1 MATHAEDWPT
11 GQPHLGASRRYP
23 RSAVFAA
30 TLVLCGAVALVDYAA
45 GQRLSCLLFYLIP
58 VALAA
63 WWGGFSCGIL
73 VSVAAA
79 ALRHLV
85 RIAHGPVEPSIVYLW
100 DATVHFGV
108 FTLLSSLVSRLRVA
122 LVRERALARTDPLT
136 GTANGRTFY
145 DQAEQEVRRC
155 ERTGRPLTL
164 AYLDIDNFKAVND
177 RLGHPAGDDL
187 LRQVADLIQRQ
198 TRAGDLVAR
207 LGGDEF
213 AVLLAETDAVGA
225 ASALPRLRDTLM
237 RRVAARGWPVSF
249 SIGAAT
255 FLRPP
260 CDVDSL
266 IRHVDGLMYRV
277 KHGGK
282 NRLVHE
288 TVSGPLP
295 TPGAE
300 RRAAVRLLCGCE
312 VRVRVGGEVGPQEWP
327 ATVRDIST
335 GGVGIWLEER
345 LEDSTLVTVEPLR
358 GPRVKT
364 LLARVRHSSAQGH
377 GWFHG
382 CELATHLSAQELG
395 EWLPG
400 RPVPDT
406 GPRPYEADLGTTPV
420 PAGDA
425 SATPS
430 PAAPV

>member
-1 MATHAEDWPT
+1 MDTHTDDWPIAEPPF
-11 GQPHLGASRRYP
+11 GILRRYP
-23 RSAVFAA
+23 TAGVFVA
-30 TLVLCGAVALVDYAA
+30 TLALCGLVALVDYAA

-73 VSVAAA
+73 LSVAAA

-85 RIAHGPVEPSIVYLW
+85 QASHGPAEPPIIYLW
-100 DATVHFGV
+100 DATVHFGI
-108 FTLLSSLVSRLRVA
+108 FTLSSSLVSRLRVA

-145 DQAEQEVRRC
+145 DHAEQEVRRS
-155 ERTGRPLTL
+155 ERTGRALTL

-187 LRQVADLIQRQ
+187 LRQVADVIQRQ

-213 AVLLAETDAVGA
+213 AVLLAETDPVGA

-260 CDVDSL
+260 CDVDAL
-266 IRHVDGLMYRV
+266 VRHVDGLMYRV

-282 NRLVHE
+282 NRLIHE
-288 TVSGPLP
+288 TVTGPLP
-295 TPGAE
+295 APGAE

-312 VRVRVGGEVGPQEWP
+312 VRVRFGAEVAPQERP

-335 GGVGIWLEER
+335 GGVGLWLEQR
-345 LEDSTLVTVEPLR
+345 LADDTLVTVEPLR

-364 LLARVRHSSAQGH
+364 LLARVRHASAQGH
-377 GWFHG
+377 GWLHG
-382 CELATHLSAQELG
+382 CELASHLSAQELS

-400 RPVPDT
+400 RPVPDVRVA
-406 GPRPYEADLGTTPV
+406 PCASDLDLTPP
-420 PAGDA
+420 PAGEPSPT
-425 SATPS
+425 SA
-430 PAAPV
+430 PAAPL